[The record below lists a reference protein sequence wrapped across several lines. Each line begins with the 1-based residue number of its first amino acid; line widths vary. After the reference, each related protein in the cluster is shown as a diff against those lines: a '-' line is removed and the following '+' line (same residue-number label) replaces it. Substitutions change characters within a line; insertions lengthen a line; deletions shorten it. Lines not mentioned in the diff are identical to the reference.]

1 MKRIPTSF
9 ELGSHTYHVV
19 RLPAADLNKLAG
31 CEVYALYIPD
41 KLAVF
46 VQEKNKEIAESVL
59 LQAFWHEFS
68 HVLLHCAGHKDW
80 RNEKVV
86 DSLGHL
92 LKQFH
97 QTVK

>member
-9 ELGSHTYHVV
+9 EMGSHTYRVI
-19 RLPAADLNKLAG
+19 RAPAEDLKRLAG
-31 CEVYALYIPD
+31 CDVYALYIPD
-41 KLAVF
+41 RLAVF
-46 VQEKNKEIAESVL
+46 VQEKTKDISESVL

-68 HVLLHCAGHKDW
+68 HVLLHCANHKDW
-80 RNEKVV
+80 RNERVV